1 MTNNQK
7 SGAAVAG
14 ASVTVYISGGDILGP
29 TETDSDGNARFEVG
43 MAGGEEDREATVDVS
58 LPGFSAV
65 TGHAVLIPKGTEEIP
80 TVEIGLGGCKASTQA
95 SSCRQNFVLHVQYS
109 PAHSLILT
117 SSSILY
123 SICIPV
129 YIYCIQLY
137 VYWL

>member
-109 PAHSLILT
+109 PAHS
-117 SSSILY
+117 
-123 SICIPV
+123 PV
-129 YIYCIQLY
+129 YYIVYVYLYIYCIQYIY